1 MNKKVK
7 IIISATLVVIWMAVI
22 FAFSATEADDS
33 DKQSK
38 EIIYIIAEKIE
49 GKTADQIENIDSL
62 NHLIR
67 KFAHGSV
74 YFILCILVMNLILQ
88 VKDKNYKFI
97 YVVIAIAIS
106 FLYACT
112 DEFHQIFVDGRAGQF
127 TDILIDTF
135 GATLGSALYV
145 LIFKIKNKHYK
156 ENVQL

>member
-1 MNKKVK
+1 MNKNIK

-22 FAFSATEADDS
+22 FVFSATPADES

-38 EIIYIIAEKIE
+38 GVIYIITEKIE
-49 GKTADQIENIDSL
+49 GKSAEQIENIDSL

-74 YFILCILVMNLILQ
+74 YFVLCMLIMNLILQ
-88 VKDKNYKFI
+88 IKDKNYKFT
-97 YVVIAIAIS
+97 YALVAIIS

-127 TDILIDTF
+127 TDILIDTL
-135 GATLGSALYV
+135 GATLGVTLYV
-145 LIFKIKNKHYK
+145 LIFKRRKNTLINKK
-156 ENVQL
+156 